1 MAWPLLVGLGLA
13 AGGAAANYFG
23 NKEQSENLQDAYD
36 DISAAAEKAVGQNAS
51 DIAAY
56 RNMVNNVYGG
66 GAAKYGDAL
75 QKFLDSEVY
84 QNKNFNYVD
93 ENGNPITVDKFL
105 DPAANQRW
113 QAEMDAINNASA
125 SGGNRFSSDYVSRV
139 GARAQAHTSEEW
151 EKAYQKLMQDR
162 QTALNEYNVNS
173 QNNWNNYN
181 ANQNRLQAAVNA
193 YGNDRDKYYEGQGT
207 AMTAGIQNR
216 LGGLNTQAQTIMGA
230 ANAKDGTSWWDLG
243 GNVLGAGAQFLGNYF
258 GGSK

>member
-36 DISAAAEKAVGQNAS
+36 EINAATEKAVGQNAS

-84 QNKNFNYVD
+84 QNKAFSYGD
-93 ENGNPITVDKFL
+93 QPGQTIEAFL
-105 DPAANQRW
+105 DPAMNQRVDAAM
-113 QAEMDAINNASA
+113 QAINNASA
-125 SGGNRFSSDYVSRV
+125 SGGNRFSSDYINRV
-139 GARAQAHTSEEW
+139 GARQQSMASEEW

-243 GNVLGAGAQFLGNYF
+243 GNVLGAGAQFLGSYF

>member
-36 DISAAAEKAVGQNAS
+36 DISAATEKAVGQNAS

-56 RNMVNNVYGG
+56 RNMVNNIYGG

-75 QKFLDSEVY
+75 QKFLDSDVY
-84 QNKNFNYVD
+84 QNDAFTYDGDIN
-93 ENGNPITVDKFL
+93 KFL
-105 DPAANQRW
+105 DPAMNQRVDAAM
-113 QAEMDAINNASA
+113 QAINNASA
-125 SGGNRFSSDYVSRV
+125 SGGNRFSSDYINRIGSKQQSM
-139 GARAQAHTSEEW
+139 ASEEW

-243 GNVLGAGAQFLGNYF
+243 GNVLGAGAQFLGSYF